1 MLQVEKVTEL
11 LMLVSYLMVN
21 CTLKILKGISVEC
34 MEWLNKNAK
43 KNKKRKNP
51 VHCG

>member
-34 MEWLNKNAK
+34 MECLNKDAK
-43 KNKKRKNP
+43 KKKKRKNP